1 MVNWSRNGHASR
13 ILNRWGHAFPLL
25 PPPSFLYSFISF
37 LLPSYVN
44 LLFLPLLNSVNMETA
59 RFFRNDF
66 EESGSIARTA
76 LFLNLANDPTIERII
91 TPRLALTTAE

>member
-1 MVNWSRNGHASR
+1 MCKRVCALAAG
-13 ILNRWGHAFPLL
+13 PLL
-25 PPPSFLYSFISF
+25 LLSTRCLLSSLSFSLSLALALS
-37 LLPSYVN
+37 
-44 LLFLPLLNSVNMETA
+44 SVNMETA